1 LPALKPKEREDLEND
16 LVDITEHC
24 SYRERIAADA
34 ERESIK
40 LKQVRAMTKYVG
52 EEFDGRI
59 VGMMEA
65 GLFVQLNDPYCE
77 GLVTKDSLADDF
89 YQFDE
94 DRMMFVGK
102 RKKRIFK
109 TGDTVRIRVLRADID
124 TRKID
129 FGMIEFESEEGKGP
143 KREIPRSRDE
153 EHEGLSRGPKH
164 KFKHKQKKGGGRDR
178 DRDRK
183 PGKKRRVDRKGRS

>member
-1 LPALKPKEREDLEND
+1 LKAKEREDLEQD

-52 EEFDGRI
+52 EEFDGKI

-77 GLVTKDSLADDF
+77 GLVTKDSLTDDF

-94 DRMMFVGK
+94 DRMMFVGR
-102 RKKRIFK
+102 RKKRMFK

-129 FGMIEFESEEGKGP
+129 FGMTEFESEEGPGT
-143 KREIPRSRDE
+143 KREKPRSREDE
-153 EHEGLSRGPKH
+153 QEKSAYGPKH
-164 KFKHKQKKGGGRDR
+164 KRGGGRDRDR

-183 PGKKRRVDRKGRS
+183 PGKQRRVDRKGRS